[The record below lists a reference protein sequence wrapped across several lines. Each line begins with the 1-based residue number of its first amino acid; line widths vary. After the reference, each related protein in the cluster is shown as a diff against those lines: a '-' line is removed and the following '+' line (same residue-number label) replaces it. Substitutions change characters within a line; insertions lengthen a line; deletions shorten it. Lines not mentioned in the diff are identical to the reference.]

1 MNLDTWM
8 LFCAT
13 ETVLCL
19 TPGPAVLLVVSQGL
33 TRGFRAGSDVSLG
46 ILLANG
52 LYFAISATGI
62 AALLLASG
70 ELFFAIKWLGAA
82 YLIWLGLRSMLGARR
97 HSGRDRPSA
106 AALQEAAEPSPAP
119 ASSSSSRL
127 RGVGHGFVT
136 QAANPKTL
144 LFFSALL
151 PQFIDVAAPIAG
163 QILIL
168 GASSIAI
175 ELAVLLAY
183 AALANRGRMLA
194 APSLASALQRI
205 GGALLIAAGAGLATL
220 RRANS

>member
-1 MNLDTWM
+1 MNLDAWM

-33 TRGFRAGSDVSLG
+33 TRGFRAGSDVGVG

-70 ELFFAIKWLGAA
+70 ELFFAIKWVGAV
-82 YLIWLGLRSMLGARR
+82 YLVWLGLRAIIRAR
-97 HSGRDRPSA
+97 DSA
-106 AALQEAAEPSPAP
+106 SEPPAEVMPAAPPGLATG
-119 ASSSSSRL
+119 SR
-127 RGVGHGFVT
+127 RRRVTHGFVT

-151 PQFIDVAAPIAG
+151 PQFIDTAAPVAT
-163 QILIL
+163 QVFIL
-168 GASSIAI
+168 GASSITI
-175 ELAVLLAY
+175 ELAVLLIY

-194 APSLASALQRI
+194 APPLASALERVS
-205 GGALLIAAGAGLATL
+205 GALLIAAGAGLATL
-220 RRANS
+220 RRADS